1 MKYLI
6 EIYNWFQPYI
16 EGLFWSGLFI
26 LAIILLTSLYID
38 VDHFITSL
46 YGGDDDGIRN

>member
-1 MKYLI
+1 MNYLI

-16 EGLFWSGLFI
+16 DGLFWSGLFI
-26 LAIILLTSLYID
+26 LAIIVGTSVYMD

-46 YGGDDDGIRN
+46 YGGDDDGIRD